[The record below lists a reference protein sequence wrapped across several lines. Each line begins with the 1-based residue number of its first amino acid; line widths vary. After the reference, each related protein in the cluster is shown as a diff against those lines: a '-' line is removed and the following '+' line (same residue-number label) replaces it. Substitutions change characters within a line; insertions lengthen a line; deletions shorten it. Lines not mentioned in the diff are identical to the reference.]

1 MAKCSRL
8 VKILVWV
15 GLGMAAAVV
24 LGWWLARFLREE
36 EETEEA
42 VWTPPQRPLEV
53 SIPLPFLAED
63 EDEEEA
69 PVPQSEDEPAESVPA
84 GEPVDFTRI
93 DGIGP
98 KYAEGL
104 VASGITSFEQLGE
117 QDPEHL
123 AEALRAF
130 GLRIIGARI
139 VQDDW
144 IGQARRLAAEG

>member
-15 GLGMAAAVV
+15 GLGMAAAVA

-63 EDEEEA
+63 EDEEA
-69 PVPQSEDEPAESVPA
+69 PAPQNEDEPAEPDSV
-84 GEPVDFTRI
+84 GGLVDFTRI
-93 DGIGP
+93 DGVGP

-104 VASGITSFEQLGE
+104 VASGITSFEQLSE

-123 AEALRAF
+123 AEALRTH
-130 GLRIIGARI
+130 GLRIIGDRI